1 MSDQTGDH
9 ISPELAEAF
18 SWAVYH
24 YRHVWTPGTPEI
36 TRKLSNGSFTMIGVC
51 DLVDKFTDPLPDGLF
66 DILRSE
72 THLGT
77 DVSALDADRTYRG
90 GARHLRLLIDAKK
103 EAARKREE
111 LRRNR

>member
-72 THLGT
+72 THQ
-77 DVSALDADRTYRG
+77 APMYRRWMQIG
-90 GARHLRLLIDAKK
+90 PIEGAPGIFAY
-103 EAARKREE
+103 
-111 LRRNR
+111 

>member
-1 MSDQTGDH
+1 VIKQAITFRPNWPKRFLG
-9 ISPELAEAF
+9 
-18 SWAVYH
+18 AVYH

-77 DVSALDADRTYRG
+77 DVSALDADLSRG
-90 GARHLRLLIDAKK
+90 RPASSRINRCQKGSGAQEGRATS
-103 EAARKREE
+103 
-111 LRRNR
+111 